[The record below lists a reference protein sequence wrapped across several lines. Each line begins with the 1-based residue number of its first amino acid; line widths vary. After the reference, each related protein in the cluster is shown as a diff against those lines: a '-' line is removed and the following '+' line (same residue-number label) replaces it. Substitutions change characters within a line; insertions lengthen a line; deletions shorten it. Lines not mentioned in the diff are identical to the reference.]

1 MQLHAFGDERT
12 WWDLQGIDP
21 LSWAKNNFKKF
32 KGSVN
37 VKNYYKLSSHSFFKK
52 DVNITANITYPAK
65 YDKNPDYLSGKNKV
79 VGSAKRGRP
88 KKASK

>member
-1 MQLHAFGDERT
+1 MLKKL
-12 WWDLQGIDP
+12 LQTFFP
-21 LSWAKNNFKKF
+21 FL
-32 KGSVN
+32 
-37 VKNYYKLSSHSFFKK
+37 FKK
-52 DVNITANITYPAK
+52 DVNVTASITYPAK